1 VITGEQKMKNPV
13 ACCLLILLAP
23 CAASCAPKDAA
34 GAGSPRLEVDDQ
46 RWPVGVLELAQTT
59 IHLVAKRGEPAYLT
73 EIDVQL
79 PDAGTP
85 APVTAVTYLFYLP
98 KARKELGVT
107 WANTDITIAADQL
120 EAMRRAGVA
129 DMMKASIEATFAPQ
143 FIERPP
149 PRHGFVPTPLFGA
162 QVGMRDAY
170 QLARRAGLTRAHTI
184 ELKVGTKD
192 PTVPLLIWTF
202 RGDHTLADSKA
213 VNIDALTGALI
224 DEDRINATTRAE
236 RDAQFAADQAMIR
249 AYFSRRRGGG
259 GGWSAPSLTPEA
271 AAVIDGGGRQ
281 QEHGMYFDGLRDY
294 TVGPASDCAARG
306 GTNAGPSSM
315 GGSFCY

>member
-1 VITGEQKMKNPV
+1 MSRLAVYGFGV
-13 ACCLLILLAP
+13 ALVL
-23 CAASCAPKDAA
+23 CAGGCSSKDGSASAA
-34 GAGSPRLEVDDQ
+34 PRLEVDAE
-46 RWPVGVLELAQTT
+46 RWPIRVLELAQTT
-59 IHLVAKRGEPAYLT
+59 IHLVEQRGEPAWLT

-79 PDAGTP
+79 PDVNPP
-85 APVTAVTYLFYLP
+85 AVTAVTYQFYLP
-98 KARKELGVT
+98 RARRGLSVT
-107 WANTDITIAADQL
+107 WANTDVVISADQQ

-129 DMMKASIEATFAPQ
+129 DLMKASIEATFAPQ
-143 FIERPP
+143 FIEQPP
-149 PRHGFVPTPLFGA
+149 PRHGFVPTPLFGV
-162 QVGMRDAY
+162 QVGLRDAY
-170 QLARRAGLTRAHTI
+170 QLARRAGLKRAHTI

-213 VNIDALTGALI
+213 VNIDALTGELI

-236 RDAQFAADQAMIR
+236 RDAQFAADQALIR
-249 AYFSRRRGGG
+249 AFFFRGRGA

-294 TVGPASDCAARG
+294 TVEPPGACAARG
-306 GTNAGPSSM
+306 GNDAGPSSM